1 MKPLHKYPLLILS
14 MFLMLFTVT
23 VQSQDD
29 SKLDKKANELV
40 RAYQSEVGLTI
51 EQATEFHKAIKHY
64 LMKRKEVKA
73 MEATA
78 QDKTSMLKD
87 VSEMENKAM
96 VAILDAKQM
105 KAYKKMKKELQPM

>member
-1 MKPLHKYPLLILS
+1 MI
-14 MFLMLFTVT
+14 LFTVT
-23 VQSQDD
+23 VQAQDD
-29 SKLDKKANELV
+29 MIDKKTNELV

-64 LMKRKEVKA
+64 LMKRKDVNA
-73 MEATA
+73 MDASA
-78 QDKTSMLKD
+78 QDKASMLKD
-87 VSEMENKAM
+87 VSVLENKAM